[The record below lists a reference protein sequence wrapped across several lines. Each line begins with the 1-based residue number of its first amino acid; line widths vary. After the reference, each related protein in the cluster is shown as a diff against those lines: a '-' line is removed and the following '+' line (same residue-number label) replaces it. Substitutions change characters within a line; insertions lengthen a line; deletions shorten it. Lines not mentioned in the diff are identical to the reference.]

1 MDTEFEQE
9 FNYHNHTYRSG
20 DSEYVSVEETLKTA
34 KEIGIKILGFSEYA
48 PNTNLEISDE
58 DHHMM
63 LSEVDGYISS
73 INKMKMENP
82 EMTILAGFEAEF
94 DPMKEKFLGE
104 MKEKVD
110 YMILGQHSV
119 KDGMKMVPQSENP
132 NYPLEYAQMVCQG
145 IESGLFDIVGHPDR
159 FMSLRD
165 TISDD
170 DKAIYK
176 ENCIKASHMI
186 CQKAAEMGI
195 PLEINL
201 LPALN
206 NQFLHDGNLAYPHP
220 LFWTIARDYDV
231 KVLKGINT
239 NHLQNFQDL
248 NEGQKRITNIEYLVS
263 NKMIRVPY
271 NPVFARQNNRKLQ
284 EAYTTHQ
291 KEALTYESQ
300 IINEITKNIL
310 ESIGNKQD
318 SESIDAIIVRNI
330 DIMMQGYIS
339 RAKTKSASIMEEILK
354 ISNSQ
359 NLSVKGKSTILEE
372 KEKALKEKETI
383 LAKQTQILEEV
394 QNRINSIIKENP
406 SYFQL
411 SSEEPTKGSNSSGNT
426 LTLTNNHII
435 GVAPVSSS
443 ENNGFVNTIMLTIMV
458 TLAVGII
465 VGIIYMLY
473 QFGIK

>member
-119 KDGMKMVPQSENP
+119 KDGMKMVPQSRNP

-170 DKAIYK
+170 DKAIYE

-231 KVLKGINT
+231 KVLKGIN
-239 NHLQNFQDL
+239 N
-248 NEGQKRITNIEYLVS
+248 
-263 NKMIRVPY
+263 
-271 NPVFARQNNRKLQ
+271 
-284 EAYTTHQ
+284 Q

-318 SESIDAIIVRNI
+318 SESIDAIIGKNI

-359 NLSVKGKSTILEE
+359 NLSVKDKSTILEE
-372 KEKALKEKETI
+372 KKQALKEIETI